1 MYTGTRK
8 KFSIFN
14 LKSCIFAEFHI
25 LQFFQIYL
33 GLVEIIHTT
42 VKTTKVLRKNVVIF
56 VFKKMYF
63 AKFYIL

>member
-1 MYTGTRK
+1 M
-8 KFSIFN
+8 
-14 LKSCIFAEFHI
+14 KSCIFAEFHI

-42 VKTTKVLRKNVVIF
+42 VKTTKVLRKNAVIF